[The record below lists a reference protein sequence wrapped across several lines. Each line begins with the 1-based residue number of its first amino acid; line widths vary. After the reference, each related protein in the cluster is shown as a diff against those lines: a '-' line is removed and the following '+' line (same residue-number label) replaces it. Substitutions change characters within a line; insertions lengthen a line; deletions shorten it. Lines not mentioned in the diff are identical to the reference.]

1 MHYALSV
8 RDEEYD
14 AVVARIRDLG
24 AQVDEV
30 EFGSGN
36 ARSAY
41 VAAPDHN
48 VVEFWTWDVTAGSPG
63 PPRAISE
70 GVPGL

>member
-1 MHYALSV
+1 MPH
-8 RDEEYD
+8 RP
-14 AVVARIRDLG
+14 VVSRMRDLG
-24 AQVDEV
+24 VPVDEV
-30 EFGSGN
+30 EFGQGN

-41 VAAPDHN
+41 AADPDHN

-63 PPRAISE
+63 APRTISE